1 MNSRKMNICDERE
14 QRRLADYAERSKC
27 ASKMNRKQYKR
38 YHSPV
43 IAAEREKVEAELSAM
58 NPLEPE
64 VRHFLSFEGFAEL
77 YLRMRDLYP
86 TQLEAYERLE
96 DFYITITGK
105 RRYSEFSSFRRVLNR
120 IITKNIDF

>member
-1 MNSRKMNICDERE
+1 MTRKMNVCDEQE
-14 QRRLADYAERSKC
+14 QRQLADYTEQSKG

-43 IAAEREKVEAELSAM
+43 ITAEREKVEAELSAM
-58 NPLEPE
+58 DPLSPE

-96 DFYITITGK
+96 DFHINIMGV
-105 RRYSEFSSFRRVLNR
+105 RRYSEFSSFRRVLSRMQNQQ
-120 IITKNIDF
+120 

>member
-1 MNSRKMNICDERE
+1 MSSRKMNICDERG
-14 QRRLADYAERSKC
+14 QRWLADYAERSKC

-43 IAAEREKVEAELSAM
+43 IVAEREKVETEQSAI

-86 TQLEAYERLE
+86 TQLDAYERFA

-105 RRYSEFSSFRRVLNR
+105 LKCSEFS
-120 IITKNIDF
+120 

>member
-1 MNSRKMNICDERE
+1 MNVCDKRG
-14 QRRLADYAERSKC
+14 QRQLADYAERSKG
-27 ASKMNRKQYKR
+27 ASKMNRKQYAH

-43 IAAEREKVEAELSAM
+43 ITHEREKVEAELAAM
-58 NPLEPE
+58 NPLSPE
-64 VRHFLSFEGFAEL
+64 VRNFLSFEGFAEL
-77 YLRMRDLYP
+77 YIRMRDLYS

-120 IITKNIDF
+120 LLQK

>member
-1 MNSRKMNICDERE
+1 
-14 QRRLADYAERSKC
+14 
-27 ASKMNRKQYKR
+27 MNRKQHAHF
-38 YHSPV
+38 HSPV

-58 NPLEPE
+58 DPLSPE

-96 DFYITITGK
+96 DYYINMMGK
-105 RRYSEFSSFRRVLNR
+105 RRYSEFSSFRRVLSR
-120 IITKNIDF
+120 VITV